1 MYLMHVYLLHLL
13 PLHVSKVLTAAGLSD
28 TFCRTYCAY
37 GTDSCIYPLLLSQ
50 ELYNGEYCSTYVG
63 KQDTQGR
70 KHVPRAGGGQF
81 LIPGRKT
88 LPFKWKPKT
97 AGTQPPPPP
106 PGGRNVL
113 KHVGKPSLLPGT
125 CRHGGHR
132 ATHPREG
139 TFPPPPRRSLTYW
152 LAPHLLPET
161 PKCRTAVWG
170 RRGVFAQRRRVRW
183 RSGEPVSRGAY

>member
-1 MYLMHVYLLHLL
+1 MDALSRGCENISGRETPHEGVETPPIPWISARIAMYLMHVYLLHLL

-70 KHVPRAGGGQF
+70 KHIPRAGGGQF
-81 LIPGRKT
+81 LIPGRET

-106 PGGRNVL
+106 RGG
-113 KHVGKPSLLPGT
+113 GTSLNMLESPLSYRGLAAMA
-125 CRHGGHR
+125 GIEQPILVR
-132 ATHPREG
+132 AH
-139 TFPPPPRRSLTYW
+139 FPLRP
-152 LAPHLLPET
+152 
-161 PKCRTAVWG
+161 AV
-170 RRGVFAQRRRVRW
+170 R
-183 RSGEPVSRGAY
+183 